1 MFLHIYT
8 KYFFSHLLIKCKQ
21 ICEINQVN
29 SFMQKTRCPRL
40 RWSTR
45 CSLEHLKSFWRTS
58 IIRFYS
64 WVHADVSKMF
74 QFKSDFYADNIICKE
89 KGCIRWQKNA
99 KQYVSYIWTPLYKL
113 LHQWNP
119 LWELHCSNI
128 ILPLL
133 ETLQNLILHWD
144 AKLTSSVDLIYR
156 SNLWFVLEI
165 CL

>member
-8 KYFFSHLLIKCKQ
+8 KYIFSHLLIKCKQ

-45 CSLEHLKSFWRTS
+45 CYLEHLKSCWRTS

-74 QFKSDFYADNIICKE
+74 QFKSDCYADNIICKE
-89 KGCIRWQKNA
+89 KGCIRWQKMQN
-99 KQYVSYIWTPLYKL
+99 SRSHIFGPHCTSCCTNETPYGS
-113 LHQWNP
+113 
-119 LWELHCSNI
+119 C
-128 ILPLL
+128 
-133 ETLQNLILHWD
+133 TV
-144 AKLTSSVDLIYR
+144 LTSYYIVGNTSESHFALRCKMSI
-156 SNLWFVLEI
+156 I
-165 CL
+165 CRFNI